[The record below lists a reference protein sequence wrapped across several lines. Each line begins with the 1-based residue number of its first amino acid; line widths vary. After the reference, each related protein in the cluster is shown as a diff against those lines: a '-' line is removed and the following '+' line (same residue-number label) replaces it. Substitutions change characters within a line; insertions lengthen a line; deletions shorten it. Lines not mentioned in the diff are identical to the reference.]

1 MTCKYENGIIILTTK
16 KLKRSD
22 GMKIKFSL
30 AKKEASL
37 EADVEGIVKQNIQ
50 NKTER
55 APKKTKYQIRQEER
69 RRNKEIEQKHFLQ
82 SMGILVGMLVVCFLV
97 CIIGVVFG
105 G

>member
-1 MTCKYENGIIILTTK
+1 
-16 KLKRSD
+16 
-22 GMKIKFSL
+22 MKIKFSL